1 MLATTHGCIIF
12 GYTKDEN
19 TDLAQYIIAQ
29 NGTIMDRLHLI
40 EVFISVAEAES
51 FSGAARS
58 LDMSPAAVSRAIAAL
73 EAGLN
78 VKLLNRSTRSV
89 RVTEA
94 GQIYLDLVRRIVS
107 EIDEADEAAAGI
119 NAEPRGRLTVTAPV
133 QFGKMYV
140 TPAIVEYLG
149 RYPEME
155 VSGLFLDRVVN
166 LLEEGLDVAIRIGDL
181 PDSSLRAIRVGQVR
195 KVVCASPKYLEN
207 HPKPQIPAE
216 LTQHLIVAATSVTPT
231 TEWKFHQGAAITTVR
246 VKPRFFVSSIE
257 GALAAVSKGFGITR
271 LMSYQVAPYLSTG
284 QLKTILTEYEPPPLP
299 IHVLHNE
306 GRYSSIKVRTFIDHV
321 VAKFRTDIM
330 FN

>member
-1 MLATTHGCIIF
+1 MEQL
-12 GYTKDEN
+12 
-19 TDLAQYIIAQ
+19 
-29 NGTIMDRLHLI
+29 MDRLHLI

-51 FSGAARS
+51 FSGAARR
-58 LDMSPAAVSRAIAAL
+58 LGRSPAAVSRAIAAL

-119 NAEPRGRLTVTAPV
+119 NAEPRGRLAVTAPV

-140 TPAIVEYLG
+140 TPAIVEYLQ

-166 LLEEGLDVAIRIGDL
+166 LLEEGLDIAIRIGEL
-181 PDSSLRAIRVGQVR
+181 PDSSLRANHVGQVR
-195 KVVCASPKYLEN
+195 KVVCASPEYLEN

-231 TEWKFHQGAAITTVR
+231 TEWKFRQGAATTTVR
-246 VKPRFFVSSIE
+246 VKPRFSVSSIE

-299 IHVLHNE
+299 IHVLHSE
-306 GRYSSIKVRTFIDHV
+306 GRYSSAKVRTFIDLV
-321 VAKFRTDIM
+321 VAKLRSDTTL
-330 FN
+330 N